1 MEEEHQQVIQMKIII
16 AICNVDD
23 DINMQRK

>member
-1 MEEEHQQVIQMKIII
+1 MEEEHQQVMQMKIII

>member
-1 MEEEHQQVIQMKIII
+1 MEEEHQQVMQMKIII

-23 DINMQRK
+23 DINMQRN

>member
-1 MEEEHQQVIQMKIII
+1 MEEEHQQVMQMKIII

-23 DINMQRK
+23 DINVQRN

>member
-1 MEEEHQQVIQMKIII
+1 MEEEYQQVIQMKIII

-23 DINMQRK
+23 DINMQRN

>member
-23 DINMQRK
+23 DINMQRN